1 MSRSKPHIGSCRER
15 PRRLRRFLVGRSPC
29 SSRPKT
35 FQSALLFQDGSV
47 GFRYCIYDKTE
58 KLADLSLEL
67 ESLGRHVCGVVW
79 CGDLED
85 ERLVM
90 KLGVGKQPLVNTIR
104 GEAHV

>member
-1 MSRSKPHIGSCRER
+1 M
-15 PRRLRRFLVGRSPC
+15 
-29 SSRPKT
+29 
-35 FQSALLFQDGSV
+35 

-104 GEAHV
+104 GGGSRLMSRTVWAYRKIINRCVIVE